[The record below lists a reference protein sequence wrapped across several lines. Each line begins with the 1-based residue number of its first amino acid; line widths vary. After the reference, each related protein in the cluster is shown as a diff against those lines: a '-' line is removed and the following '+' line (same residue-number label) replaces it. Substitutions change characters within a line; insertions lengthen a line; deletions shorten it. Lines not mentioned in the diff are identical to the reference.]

1 MGTVGTG
8 FSMSLDGFVAR
19 PNGEVGPLFDWYSEG
34 ETPLEVVI
42 GDQPMAVTQ
51 DAGEILQQASQVT
64 GALVTGRKLFDQT
77 HGWGGKHPLDV
88 PIVVVTHSI
97 PQGWEKPPYT
107 FVTDGVPAAIAR
119 AREIAGEKSVAVAS
133 ASITQQCLNA
143 GLLDEI
149 HIDLIPVLLGHG
161 IRLFDQLNAE
171 HRLELIAAKPMR
183 NVTHLTYRVVR

>member
-19 PNGEVGPLFDWYSEG
+19 PDGEVGPLFDWYSEG
-34 ETPLEVVI
+34 ETPFEVTI
-42 GDQPMAVTQ
+42 GADRMRVSA
-51 DAGEILQQASQVT
+51 DAGEILQQASQAT

-88 PIVVVTHSI
+88 PIVVVTHRI
-97 PQGWEKPPYT
+97 PQGWEKPPFT

-119 AREIAGEKSVAVAS
+119 AKQIAGEQSVAIAS
-133 ASITQQCLNA
+133 ASIVQQCLNA

-149 HIDLIPVLLGHG
+149 HIDLIPMLLGQG

-171 HRLELIAAKPMR
+171 HRLECIDVKPMR
-183 NVTHLTYRVVR
+183 NVTHLTYRVVQ